1 MTKKEL
7 ATIRAEQMKAVRPS
21 INIERTTKVLMK
33 SMTSTELEKAIR
45 A

>member
-7 ATIRAEQMKAVRPS
+7 ATIRAEQMKAIRPS
-21 INIERTTKVLMK
+21 INIERTIKVLMK